1 MIIYVVYLQHK
12 STPRKK
18 PKSTVFMSSHMSF
31 EAVASLERGSAHFTG
46 EGHGHNVA
54 ALNMSL
60 HHLSLLTGFVT
71 HATGISFVL
80 QLVTHAADVGI

>member
-1 MIIYVVYLQHK
+1 MC
-12 STPRKK
+12 
-18 PKSTVFMSSHMSF
+18 SHVSF
-31 EAVASLERGSAHFTG
+31 ETVASLERGSAHFTR

-54 ALNMSL
+54 ALNVPL
-60 HHLSLLTGFVT
+60 HHLPLITGFVT